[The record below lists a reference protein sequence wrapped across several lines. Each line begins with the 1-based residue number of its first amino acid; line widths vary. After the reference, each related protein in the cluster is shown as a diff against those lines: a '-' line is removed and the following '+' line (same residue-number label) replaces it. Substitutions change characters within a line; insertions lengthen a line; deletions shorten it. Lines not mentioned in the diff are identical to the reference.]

1 MEPRLPVSVDTVII
15 GGTAAYHL
23 AFGPGWTEHTVE
35 TPYGPAGPFR
45 IFAVGGRPVAFLS
58 RHGGDGRLGV
68 TPPFINYRAN
78 VWAARALGARRVLS
92 WNSAGSM
99 VRSLPPGSLAVVSDL
114 IDWTRRRP
122 DSFGA
127 WLRGGAP
134 GDAPSAPLRGRPA
147 GNTSATV
154 AGNTSA
160 TVAGTI
166 SRTVAGNTSA
176 TVAGTTSRTVAG
188 NTSRTAAGTAVPA
201 RRQTG
206 ASTALFDPAL
216 RARLVRAAAA
226 CGHRALIYAAQAGAE
241 LVGMTLA
248 PEVFLAR
255 ELGMAYGSIC
265 WVSNYATGVPFDG
278 PEQRLFGPEVGQLMF
293 RIVRRL
299 LEEEASE
306 GE

>member
-1 MEPRLPVSVDTVII
+1 MVDTVII

-23 AFGPGWTEHTVE
+23 EFDFPWEARTVD

-45 IFAVGGRPVAFLS
+45 LFAVAGRPVAFLS

-68 TPPFINYRAN
+68 TPPFVNYRAN

-92 WNSAGSM
+92 WNSAGSR
-99 VRSLPPGSLAVVSDL
+99 VRSLAPGSLAVVSDL

-127 WLRGGAP
+127 AALRGVG
-134 GDAPSAPLRGRPA
+134 SAPPEQRPV
-147 GNTSATV
+147 GPPLHP
-154 AGNTSA
+154 
-160 TVAGTI
+160 
-166 SRTVAGNTSA
+166 
-176 TVAGTTSRTVAG
+176 
-188 NTSRTAAGTAVPA
+188 AAPA
-201 RRQTG
+201 RALGLRR
-206 ASTALFDPAL
+206 AKELFDPDL
-216 RARLVRAAAA
+216 RARLVQAAAA
-226 CGHRALIYAAQAGAE
+226 CGHRAAPGAVYAATEGARLETRAEISLLAQAGAE

-248 PEVFLAR
+248 PEVFLSR
-255 ELGMAYGSIC
+255 ELGMAYGSLC

-293 RIVRRL
+293 RIMVRL

-306 GE
+306 GG